1 MAATT
6 GLSQASIAS
15 ITAGS
20 CGSRMALPKSRMSE
34 PATKVFPAPISIMAD
49 TFGSVAAAPIAS
61 NNSLRTF
68 HDPALTGGLS
78 MIRTATFP
86 SASRRTLAGTF
97 YSTCSLVSA
106 PMEDGGAFFD
116 NCTGGFAGVF
126 GVHQLRAVTLFPR
139 VAFFD
144 RQKLDLVESRFA
156 EPQAKGRLLG
166 DHFSQLPGSIH
177 QSFRCYDLLHEPDV
191 IGFLGGDRP
200 SGEEHFAQHPLR
212 YVPADLRAGAAAA
225 NGDPRHGEGRT
236 GSRNSDVA
244 DRGQHRAA

>member
-1 MAATT
+1 M
-6 GLSQASIAS
+6 AS

-20 CGSRMALPKSRMSE
+20 CGSRMGLPNSRMSE

-97 YSTCSLVSA
+97 CSTCCLVSA

-116 NCTGGFAGVF
+116 DCAGGFAGIF

-156 EPQAKGRLLG
+156 EPKAKGCLIG
-166 DHFSQLPGSIH
+166 DHFGKLPGSIH
-177 QSFRCYDLLHEPDV
+177 QSFRRHDLLHEPDAT
-191 IGFLGGDRP
+191 GFLGGDRP
-200 SGEEHFAQHPLR
+200 PREEHFAQHPLR
-212 YVPADLRAGAAAA
+212 HVPADMRAAAAAA
-225 NGDPRHGEGRT
+225 NVD
-236 GSRNSDVA
+236 
-244 DRGQHRAA
+244 